1 MSMRDVMRR
10 LVVLVAVL
18 AVAAAPA
25 LAQAPSAEAPKAEG
39 GEKTD
44 VVKSILEQ
52 ELEPPPGGYTY
63 NPQGRRD
70 PFVSLTKP
78 VLAGDKG
85 LRTRKPGM
93 EGFLIQ
99 EVALKGIVRVDG
111 SGTGPAARA
120 GYIAIFLGTDGK
132 SYFVNVGQRLF
143 DGVITAIDATSV
155 SFRQEVT
162 DPLSPVKTR
171 DLKKSLYVSEE
182 ARQ

>member
-1 MSMRDVMRR
+1 MRTGAMKSP
-10 LVVLVAVL
+10 LAAAAFVLGL
-18 AVAAAPA
+18 LAPA
-25 LAQAPSAEAPKAEG
+25 LAQAPPPAGAPKTEG
-39 GEKTD
+39 GD
-44 VVKSILEQ
+44 LIKSILEQ
-52 ELEPPPGGYTY
+52 ELEPAPGGYTY

-78 VLAGDKG
+78 VAADRGP
-85 LRTRKPGM
+85 RTRKPGM

-111 SGTGPAARA
+111 SGTGPAAKA
-120 GYIAIFLGTDGK
+120 GYIAIFLAADSK
-132 SYFVNVGQRLF
+132 SYFVNAGQRLF

-155 SFRQEVT
+155 SLRQEVT

-171 DLKKSLYVSEE
+171 DVRKSLYASEE